1 MILDNRNNKYKQCVE
16 MIQFSKDKKFTRKQ
30 AKNLSKLEMSKHF
43 HFSSKVF
50 GSIMDAYFT
59 FKISSGT

>member
-1 MILDNRNNKYKQCVE
+1 